1 MKAPIRASSRR
12 LGQWAGSC
20 IKVALI
26 GLVKVGIRHQE
37 GGGHMEKNKV
47 DIDEILIEGR
57 WGGHGEPA
65 KT

>member
-1 MKAPIRASSRR
+1 LVSVIR
-12 LGQWAGSC
+12 
-20 IKVALI
+20 K
-26 GLVKVGIRHQE
+26 

>member
-1 MKAPIRASSRR
+1 MHK
-12 LGQWAGSC
+12 SC
-20 IKVALI
+20 TKVALI

-37 GGGHMEKNKV
+37 GGGRMEKNKV

-57 WGGHGEPA
+57 WGGHEKPE